1 MLLLMKERVC
11 GYDEDDEGKEE
22 DCSQGW
28 ERIWSMLSLVS
39 GSLSKQPAT
48 SCLAP
53 GLMQSAGSYQAS
65 SPARICSSVSKG
77 MSPASMSYRRTPSD
91 QAVRPSPGMWRQCQ

>member
-1 MLLLMKERVC
+1 MKARVC

-28 ERIWSMLSLVS
+28 ERIWSMLSLVL